1 MKSYWFG
8 MDNNADRTYN
18 KNQENIDYHEISP
31 SGQTAGIEI
40 KNLSKSFNR
49 KTAVNG
55 ISLDL
60 YKGQITALLGHN
72 GAGKTTTIS
81 VITGMYPPT
90 DGTVYVNGFDVR
102 KNLFQARESM
112 GYCPQISSFFN
123 ELTVEEHLE
132 LIATL
137 KGYPLKDVNNEIHRI
152 LSQVH
157 LQEKMNSLA
166 PSLSGGMKRKLS
178 LAMALIGDTKVL
190 LLDEPTAGLDPEA
203 RKEVWNILQSIRSDR
218 TVLLTTHYME
228 EADALGDRIA
238 IMHEGLIFCAGSPL
252 YLKNKF
258 GKQDCAGYHLRMVKK
273 DGFDSQSVMKYVNEI
288 LPAEAERD
296 SGREFSLVI
305 EFSHVAKFPEFFH
318 KFHADLVKLKVE
330 SFSVSVTN
338 MEDVFLKVGQ
348 MATQM
353 NEEENGSIEMKK
365 RGTGEKGD
373 ALRRFTDND
382 KKSGI
387 SLILMQFYGLFLK
400 RFHHNKRQIS
410 SLLMQILFPLVIMGA
425 IVAISKAISQENK
438 IPPSFDLNLNI
449 YKDSKVLLRKSDTTW
464 ANETAKRFTDLV
476 KSEQGKV
483 FLTDNITKSALDIA
497 EKHLY
502 VYLKEY
508 PVAAEINQTD
518 STTLKLNAY
527 YNRYTTYGGL
537 ISLNLIDNLKLQY
550 VKPHASI
557 TAKKSQFPVSDGMG
571 LQLGV
576 TFILIIFIPLA
587 TVFMSSTSVLFL
599 INERV
604 SKSKHLQLMTGV
616 PHVIFW
622 SAHLVWDAVI
632 CNTIT
637 LIGSIILL
645 TGTILGNT
653 SASQGATILLFLLYN
668 WAAIPFTYIFSFIV
682 KRPATGFAIP
692 VALTLLISFV
702 IGPLSL
708 ITSVFPS
715 PSLTKAIGPLDDIF
729 RIIPAYSLGKG
740 VSLISLGTS
749 LAKQCPN
756 FQKYCTQIDEGFQY
770 LICCRKTTFNIFG
783 MDTLETGQEMVYLL
797 CSGLFFWLIILFSE
811 SRISRM
817 VFIAAWKTL
826 FRDEASVDP
835 PSSSDQDVLEEEN
848 ETSDISKSHLNAL
861 VVRHLR
867 KRFRKCLAV
876 ADVSFRVVKEECF
889 GLLGINGAGKTTTF
903 SMLTGDEDITS
914 GDAFSGA
921 YNIETNFTQFQSQIG
936 YCPQFDPLLVL
947 LTTREMLFL
956 FARLRGVKA
965 EKIDE
970 VVKTLI
976 DLVGLTQYA
985 DKKCGIY
992 SGGNKR
998 KLSIALA
1005 IMGTPPLV
1013 FLDEP
1018 TAGIDPVARRQV
1030 WDLLTAI
1037 KASGTSVVLTSH
1049 SMEECEA
1056 LCDRLTIMVRGKL
1069 QCIGSV
1075 SHLKNKYGQGYTIY
1089 ANMKLLEDGHDDN
1102 RRLHIVQAIQTQI
1115 YSLSLKY
1122 HNLGIL
1128 TLHVNDPRETWA
1140 HMFDVMERI
1149 KKDFQ
1154 LENYAITATTL
1165 EEVFLSFARQ

>member
-258 GKQDCAGYHLRMVKK
+258 GAGYHLRMVKK

-557 TAKKSQFPVSDGMG
+557 TAKKSQFPVSDGM
-571 LQLGV
+571 
-576 TFILIIFIPLA
+576 
-587 TVFMSSTSVLFL
+587 
-599 INERV
+599 
-604 SKSKHLQLMTGV
+604 
-616 PHVIFW
+616 
-622 SAHLVWDAVI
+622 
-632 CNTIT
+632 
-637 LIGSIILL
+637 
-645 TGTILGNT
+645 
-653 SASQGATILLFLLYN
+653 GATILLFLLYN